1 VTDAVDGNA
10 ISGLLLEIF
19 GIENHN
25 DMGACAGCGLATMVA
40 EYTVYLSG
48 PGTVVRC
55 PHCDHQ
61 LIVLVRRH
69 GITSV
74 DTSGLN

>member
-1 VTDAVDGNA
+1 MEAVDGNA

-19 GIENHN
+19 RIENHN
-25 DMGACAGCGLATMVA
+25 DMGACAGCGLVTVVA

-48 PGTVVRC
+48 PGTVIRC

-61 LIVLVRRH
+61 LMVLVQRH

-74 DTSGLN
+74 DASGLN

>member
-1 VTDAVDGNA
+1 MEAVDGNA

-19 GIENHN
+19 RIENHN
-25 DMGACAGCGLATMVA
+25 GMGACAGCGVVSVVA

-48 PGTVVRC
+48 PGTVIRC

-61 LIVLVRRH
+61 LIVLVQRN

-74 DTSGLN
+74 DASGLD